1 MLTAGMIQDVHVA
14 PGFWSWPAL
23 CVKANLIH
31 FRMSWHQNTAD
42 RGGEKIKQNKA
53 HTLEKDEIST
63 SVLILQFQCHNILL
77 GFSAGR
83 KEEVDN
89 MNQKVCRAGICWF
102 NRKKKTMWFLH
113 KANFPALGCFV
124 CEMQSG
130 LQCVSHTAAGT
141 DIHSCL
147 SKLGPPDFPQAST
160 LNVNVDV

>member
-14 PGFWSWPAL
+14 PGFWSWPVL

-42 RGGEKIKQNKA
+42 WRGEKTKQNKV

-63 SVLILQFQCHNILL
+63 SVLIFQCHNILL
-77 GFSAGR
+77 CFSAGR

-89 MNQKVCRAGICWF
+89 MNQKVAEQEYVDSTERE
-102 NRKKKTMWFLH
+102 KKKWFLH
-113 KANFPALGCFV
+113 EANFPALGCFV

-141 DIHSCL
+141 DVHSCL

-160 LNVNVDV
+160 RNVNVDV